1 MYHLSESDPADHR
14 RAARPVGTHSWRSG
28 RTAAIAVA
36 GRCGDDDLVRQDG
49 EATVDG
55 FEVPSRRFANLV
67 AAFALAASM
76 RECGETVIDVSS
88 YVVSEA
94 GSIARGENPVSEALH
109 GYDER
114 IDVIPDRDTWRSRL
128 LNYLDEHA
136 AEIVTDL
143 SGLVR
148 MASVS
153 GSDNEVDIQHVLSD
167 RMITMDLDVDTWQ
180 IPLDETLAEPDF
192 PGVEVD
198 RSEAWG
204 GVGRV
209 AGRGNGPPLM
219 LNAHRDVVPPGAL
232 LCWEGADPFSGR
244 VTGDTVEGRGA
255 CDMKAGLVA
264 SLWAVRGLT
273 ELKVPLRGD
282 LVLATVVGEEDGGLG
297 TYALLRR
304 GWRAD
309 ACVIPE
315 PTSLDIAPASAGALT
330 FRITVPGAATHASR
344 RLSGVSAIEKF
355 IPIFS
360 ALRRLEKERNA
371 TKHPLGMRGELPIPI
386 EIGKIA
392 AGDWAS
398 NVPDRLYAD
407 GRMGVAIGE
416 DISTARRAL
425 EEAVGAA
432 CQDAGWLRG
441 HPATVEWW
449 GGQYASGITDVASAI
464 ISTVQR
470 CHADVSKSPQTMWA
484 TPYGSDLRL
493 MQGIGTVPT
502 IHYGPGDAG
511 RAHGPRECVSI
522 DELLTVTRALA
533 LIAIHHCGLS

>member
-1 MYHLSESDPADHR
+1 MTD
-14 RAARPVGTHSWRSG
+14 
-28 RTAAIAVA
+28 VA
-36 GRCGDDDLVRQDG
+36 ST
-49 EATVDG
+49 E
-55 FEVPSRRFANLV
+55 F
-67 AAFALAASM
+67 
-76 RECGETVIDVSS
+76 
-88 YVVSEA
+88 
-94 GSIARGENPVSEALH
+94 
-109 GYDER
+109 
-114 IDVIPDRDTWRSRL
+114 PDYDTWRSRL
-128 LNYLDEHA
+128 LNYVDEHA
-136 AEIVTDL
+136 TEIISDL
-143 SGLVR
+143 AGLVR
-148 MASVS
+148 IPSVS
-153 GSDNEVDIQHVLSD
+153 GSDNEIDIQHLLSD
-167 RMITMDLDVDTWQ
+167 RMSTMDLDVDTWQ
-180 IPLDETLAEPDF
+180 IALDETLAEPDF

-204 GVGRV
+204 VVGRV
-209 AGRGNGPPLM
+209 PGHGSGPSLM
-219 LNAHRDVVPPGAL
+219 LNAHVDVVPPGDL
-232 LCWEGADPFSGR
+232 FTWEGADPFNGR

-264 SLWAVRGLT
+264 SLWAVRGLI

-360 ALRRLEKERNA
+360 ALRRLEKER
-371 TKHPLGMRGELPIPI
+371 TVIKHPLAARWELPIPI
-386 EIGKIA
+386 EIGTIS

-416 DISTARRAL
+416 DIATARRAL
-425 EEAVGAA
+425 EEAIGTA
-432 CQDAGWLRG
+432 CYDDAWLRNQ
-441 HPATVEWW
+441 PATVEWW
-449 GGQYASGITDVASAI
+449 GGQFASGITEVDSSI

-470 CHADVSKSPQTMWA
+470 CHADVSRAPQTMWA

-493 MQGIGTVPT
+493 MQGIGKVPT
-502 IHYGPGDAG
+502 IHYGPGNAEL
-511 RAHGPRECVSI
+511 AHGPRECVSI
-522 DELLTVTRALA
+522 DELLTATRALA
-533 LIAIHHCGLS
+533 LIAIDHCGLS

>member
-1 MYHLSESDPADHR
+1 LV
-14 RAARPVGTHSWRSG
+14 AR
-28 RTAAIAVA
+28 
-36 GRCGDDDLVRQDG
+36 L
-49 EATVDG
+49 
-55 FEVPSRRFANLV
+55 
-67 AAFALAASM
+67 AAFASRVRTHDRYDRLSPACSVGRITIRGMMTELASPAFP
-76 RECGETVIDVSS
+76 G
-88 YVVSEA
+88 
-94 GSIARGENPVSEALH
+94 
-109 GYDER
+109 
-114 IDVIPDRDTWRSRL
+114 RDSWRARL
-128 LNYLDEHA
+128 LNYVEEHA
-136 AEIVTDL
+136 TQIVTDL
-143 SGLVR
+143 ARMVR
-148 MASVS
+148 MPSVS
-153 GSDNEVDIQHVLSD
+153 GSDDEIDIQHLLSD
-167 RMITMDLDVDTWQ
+167 RVTAMDLDVDTWQ
-180 IPLDETLAEPDF
+180 IPLEETLAEPDF

-204 GVGRV
+204 VVGRV
-209 AGRGNGPPLM
+209 AGRGSGSSLM
-219 LNAHRDVVPPGAL
+219 LNAHVDVVPPGDLRA
-232 LCWEGADPFSGR
+232 WEGADPFSGR

-264 SLWAVRGLT
+264 SLWAVRGIT

-330 FRITVPGAATHASR
+330 FRITVSGAATHASR

-371 TKHPLGMRGELPIPI
+371 IKHSLATRWELPIPI

-398 NVPDRLYAD
+398 SVPDTLKAE

-416 DISTARRAL
+416 DIPTARRAL
-425 EEAVGAA
+425 EDAVGAA
-432 CQDAGWLRG
+432 CRDDGWLRV

-449 GGQYASGITDVASAI
+449 GGQFASGITDLGSAI
-464 ISTVQR
+464 ISTVRR
-470 CHADVSKSPQTMWA
+470 CHAEVSRSPQTMWA

-493 MQGIGTVPT
+493 MTGIGSVPT
-502 IHYGPGDAG
+502 IHYGPGDAAL
-511 RAHGPRECVSI
+511 AHGARECVPI
-522 DELLTVTRALA
+522 DELLTATRALA
-533 LIAIHHCGLS
+533 LIAVDHCELT

>member
-1 MYHLSESDPADHR
+1 M
-14 RAARPVGTHSWRSG
+14 T
-28 RTAAIAVA
+28 
-36 GRCGDDDLVRQDG
+36 DL
-49 EATVDG
+49 
-55 FEVPSRRFANLV
+55 
-67 AAFALAASM
+67 ASS
-76 RECGETVIDVSS
+76 TF
-88 YVVSEA
+88 
-94 GSIARGENPVSEALH
+94 
-109 GYDER
+109 
-114 IDVIPDRDTWRSRL
+114 PDRDTWRSRL
-128 LNYLDEHA
+128 LNYVDEHA
-136 AEIVTDL
+136 REIVADL
-143 SGLVR
+143 AGLVR
-148 MASVS
+148 MPSVS
-153 GSDNEVDIQHVLSD
+153 GSDSEIAIQHVLSD
-167 RMITMDLDVDTWQ
+167 RMSTMDLEVDAWQ
-180 IPLDETLAEPDF
+180 ISLEETLAEPDF

-204 GVGRV
+204 VVGRI
-209 AGRGNGPPLM
+209 AGRGSGPSLM
-219 LNAHRDVVPPGAL
+219 LNAHVDVVPPGDL
-232 LCWEGADPFSGR
+232 LTWAGAAPFSGR

-315 PTSLDIAPASAGALT
+315 PTSLDIAPACAGALT

-371 TKHPLGMRGELPIPI
+371 IKHPLAMRWELPIPI

-392 AGDWAS
+392 AGEWAS
-398 NVPDRLYAD
+398 NVPDTLNAE

-425 EEAVGAA
+425 EETVGAA
-432 CQDAGWLRG
+432 CQDDGWLRV

-449 GGQYASGITDVASAI
+449 GGQFASGITELDSSI

-470 CHADVSKSPQTMWA
+470 CHADVSRSPQTMWA

-511 RAHGPRECVSI
+511 LAHGPRECVSI
-522 DELLTVTRALA
+522 DELLTATRALA
-533 LIAIHHCGLS
+533 LIAIDHCGLT

>member
-1 MYHLSESDPADHR
+1 MTD
-14 RAARPVGTHSWRSG
+14 
-28 RTAAIAVA
+28 VA
-36 GRCGDDDLVRQDG
+36 ST
-49 EATVDG
+49 E
-55 FEVPSRRFANLV
+55 F
-67 AAFALAASM
+67 
-76 RECGETVIDVSS
+76 
-88 YVVSEA
+88 
-94 GSIARGENPVSEALH
+94 
-109 GYDER
+109 
-114 IDVIPDRDTWRSRL
+114 PDYDTWRSRL
-128 LNYLDEHA
+128 LNYVDEHA
-136 AEIVTDL
+136 TEIISDL
-143 SGLVR
+143 AGLVR
-148 MASVS
+148 IPSVS
-153 GSDNEVDIQHVLSD
+153 GSDNEIDIQHLLSD
-167 RMITMDLDVDTWQ
+167 RMSTMDLDVDTWQ
-180 IPLDETLAEPDF
+180 IALDETLAEPDF

-204 GVGRV
+204 VVGRV
-209 AGRGNGPPLM
+209 PGHDSGPSLM
-219 LNAHRDVVPPGAL
+219 LNAHVDVVPPGDL
-232 LCWEGADPFSGR
+232 FTWEGADPFNGR

-360 ALRRLEKERNA
+360 ALRRLEKKRNVI
-371 TKHPLGMRGELPIPI
+371 KHPLAARWELPIPI
-386 EIGKIA
+386 EIGKIS

-416 DISTARRAL
+416 DIATARRAL
-425 EEAVGAA
+425 EEAIGTA
-432 CQDAGWLRG
+432 CYDDAWLRNQ
-441 HPATVEWW
+441 PATVEWW
-449 GGQYASGITDVASAI
+449 GGQFASGITEVDSSI

-470 CHADVSKSPQTMWA
+470 CHADVSRAPQTMWA

-493 MQGIGTVPT
+493 MQGIGKVPT
-502 IHYGPGDAG
+502 IHYGPGNAEL
-511 RAHGPRECVSI
+511 AHGPRECVSI
-522 DELLTVTRALA
+522 DELLTATRALA
-533 LIAIHHCGLS
+533 LIAIDHCGLS

>member
-1 MYHLSESDPADHR
+1 MTD
-14 RAARPVGTHSWRSG
+14 
-28 RTAAIAVA
+28 VA
-36 GRCGDDDLVRQDG
+36 ST
-49 EATVDG
+49 E
-55 FEVPSRRFANLV
+55 F
-67 AAFALAASM
+67 
-76 RECGETVIDVSS
+76 
-88 YVVSEA
+88 
-94 GSIARGENPVSEALH
+94 
-109 GYDER
+109 
-114 IDVIPDRDTWRSRL
+114 PDYDTWRSRL
-128 LNYLDEHA
+128 LNYVDEHA
-136 AEIVTDL
+136 TEIISDL
-143 SGLVR
+143 AGLVR
-148 MASVS
+148 IPSVS
-153 GSDNEVDIQHVLSD
+153 GSDNEIDIQHLLSD
-167 RMITMDLDVDTWQ
+167 RMSTMDLDVDTWQ
-180 IPLDETLAEPDF
+180 IALDETLAEPDF

-204 GVGRV
+204 VVGR
-209 AGRGNGPPLM
+209 APGHGSGPSLM
-219 LNAHRDVVPPGAL
+219 LNAHVDVVPPGDL
-232 LCWEGADPFSGR
+232 FTWEGADPFNGR

-360 ALRRLEKERNA
+360 ALRRLEKKRNMI
-371 TKHPLGMRGELPIPI
+371 KHPLAARWELPIPI
-386 EIGKIA
+386 EIGKIS

-416 DISTARRAL
+416 DIATARRAL
-425 EEAVGAA
+425 EEAIGTA
-432 CQDAGWLRG
+432 CYDDAWLRDQ
-441 HPATVEWW
+441 PATVEWW
-449 GGQYASGITDVASAI
+449 GGQFASGITEVDSSI

-470 CHADVSKSPQTMWA
+470 CHADVSRAPQTMWA

-493 MQGIGTVPT
+493 MQGIGKVPT
-502 IHYGPGDAG
+502 IHYGPGNAEL
-511 RAHGPRECVSI
+511 AHGPRECVSI
-522 DELLTVTRALA
+522 DELLTATRALA
-533 LIAIHHCGLS
+533 LIAIDHCGLS

>member
-1 MYHLSESDPADHR
+1 MTD
-14 RAARPVGTHSWRSG
+14 
-28 RTAAIAVA
+28 VA
-36 GRCGDDDLVRQDG
+36 ST
-49 EATVDG
+49 E
-55 FEVPSRRFANLV
+55 F
-67 AAFALAASM
+67 
-76 RECGETVIDVSS
+76 
-88 YVVSEA
+88 
-94 GSIARGENPVSEALH
+94 
-109 GYDER
+109 
-114 IDVIPDRDTWRSRL
+114 PDYDTWRSRL
-128 LNYLDEHA
+128 LNYVDEHA
-136 AEIVTDL
+136 TEIISDL
-143 SGLVR
+143 AGLVR
-148 MASVS
+148 IPSVS
-153 GSDNEVDIQHVLSD
+153 GSDNEIDIQHLLSD
-167 RMITMDLDVDTWQ
+167 RMSTMDLDVDTWQ
-180 IPLDETLAEPDF
+180 IALDETLAEPDF

-204 GVGRV
+204 VVGR
-209 AGRGNGPPLM
+209 APGHGSGPSLM
-219 LNAHRDVVPPGAL
+219 LNAHVDVVPPGDL
-232 LCWEGADPFSGR
+232 FTWEGADPFNGR

-360 ALRRLEKERNA
+360 ALRRLEKKRNVI
-371 TKHPLGMRGELPIPI
+371 KHPLAARWELPIPI
-386 EIGKIA
+386 EIGKIS

-416 DISTARRAL
+416 DIATARRAL
-425 EEAVGAA
+425 EEAIGTA
-432 CQDAGWLRG
+432 CYDDAWLRDQ
-441 HPATVEWW
+441 PATVEWW
-449 GGQYASGITDVASAI
+449 GGQFASGITEVDSSI

-470 CHADVSKSPQTMWA
+470 CHADVSRAPQTMWA

-493 MQGIGTVPT
+493 MQGIGKVPT
-502 IHYGPGDAG
+502 IHYGPGNAEL
-511 RAHGPRECVSI
+511 AHGPRECVSI
-522 DELLTVTRALA
+522 DELLTATRALA
-533 LIAIHHCGLS
+533 LIAIDHCGLS

>member
-1 MYHLSESDPADHR
+1 MR
-14 RAARPVGTHSWRSG
+14 CAARYLIVDHGELGHPVIGHVIMTDLAYSMSG
-28 RTAAIAVA
+28 K
-36 GRCGDDDLVRQDG
+36 
-49 EATVDG
+49 
-55 FEVPSRRFANLV
+55 
-67 AAFALAASM
+67 
-76 RECGETVIDVSS
+76 
-88 YVVSEA
+88 
-94 GSIARGENPVSEALH
+94 
-109 GYDER
+109 
-114 IDVIPDRDTWRSRL
+114 RDTWRSRL
-128 LNYLDEHA
+128 LEYVDEHA
-136 AEIVTDL
+136 TQIVADL
-143 SGLVR
+143 AALVR
-148 MASVS
+148 VPSVS
-153 GSDNEVDIQHVLSD
+153 GSDHEIGIQHLLSD
-167 RMITMDLDVDTWQ
+167 RMIAMDLDVHTWQ
-180 IPLDETLAEPDF
+180 IPLEETLAEPDF

-204 GVGRV
+204 VVGRV
-209 AGRGNGPPLM
+209 AGGGSGPSLM
-219 LNAHRDVVPPGAL
+219 LNAHVDVVPPGDL
-232 LCWEGADPFSGR
+232 FSWNGADPFSGK

-264 SLWAVRGLT
+264 SLWAVRSIT
-273 ELKVPLRGD
+273 ELNVPLRGD

-304 GWRAD
+304 GWRPD

-355 IPIFS
+355 IPIFT

-371 TKHPLGMRGELPIPI
+371 IKHPLATRWELPIPI

-398 NVPDRLYAD
+398 NVPDTLKAE

-432 CQDAGWLRG
+432 CRDDSWLRV

-449 GGQYASGITDVASAI
+449 GGQFASGITDLDSPI

-470 CHADVSKSPQTMWA
+470 CHAEVSRSPQMMWA

-493 MQGIGTVPT
+493 MQGIGGIPT

-511 RAHGPRECVSI
+511 LAHSPREYVAI
-522 DELLTVTRALA
+522 DELLIATRALA
-533 LIAIHHCGLS
+533 LIAIDHCGLS

>member
-1 MYHLSESDPADHR
+1 MTD
-14 RAARPVGTHSWRSG
+14 
-28 RTAAIAVA
+28 VA
-36 GRCGDDDLVRQDG
+36 ST
-49 EATVDG
+49 E
-55 FEVPSRRFANLV
+55 F
-67 AAFALAASM
+67 
-76 RECGETVIDVSS
+76 
-88 YVVSEA
+88 
-94 GSIARGENPVSEALH
+94 
-109 GYDER
+109 
-114 IDVIPDRDTWRSRL
+114 PDYDTWRSRL
-128 LNYLDEHA
+128 LNYVDEHA
-136 AEIVTDL
+136 TEIISDL
-143 SGLVR
+143 AGLVR
-148 MASVS
+148 IPSVS
-153 GSDNEVDIQHVLSD
+153 GSDNEIDIQHLLSD
-167 RMITMDLDVDTWQ
+167 RMSTMDLDVDTWQ
-180 IPLDETLAEPDF
+180 IALDETLAEPDF

-204 GVGRV
+204 VVGRV
-209 AGRGNGPPLM
+209 PGHGSGPSLM
-219 LNAHRDVVPPGAL
+219 LNAHVDVVPPGDL
-232 LCWEGADPFSGR
+232 FTWEGADPFNGR

-360 ALRRLEKERNA
+360 ALRRLEKKRNVI
-371 TKHPLGMRGELPIPI
+371 KHPLAARWELPIPI
-386 EIGKIA
+386 EIGKIS

-416 DISTARRAL
+416 DIATARRAL
-425 EEAVGAA
+425 EEAIGTA
-432 CQDAGWLRG
+432 CYDDAWLRDQ
-441 HPATVEWW
+441 PATVEWW
-449 GGQYASGITDVASAI
+449 GGQFASGITEVDSSI

-470 CHADVSKSPQTMWA
+470 CHADVSRAPQTMWA

-493 MQGIGTVPT
+493 MQGIGKVPT
-502 IHYGPGDAG
+502 IHYGPGNAEL
-511 RAHGPRECVSI
+511 AHGPRECVSI
-522 DELLTVTRALA
+522 DELLTATRALA
-533 LIAIHHCGLS
+533 LIAIDHCGLT

>member
-1 MYHLSESDPADHR
+1 MQPTCCAELSPAER
-14 RAARPVGTHSWRSG
+14 REFEERRLIGLVVVPGAEVPFRADYWRWRRRG
-28 RTAAIAVA
+28 DA
-36 GRCGDDDLVRQDG
+36 GRHPGRDEDDQAEQQPTKIERKF
-49 EATVDG
+49 ESRVDR
-55 FEVPSRRFANLV
+55 ESR
-67 AAFALAASM
+67 
-76 RECGETVIDVSS
+76 E
-88 YVVSEA
+88 
-94 GSIARGENPVSEALH
+94 PVFEALH

-114 IDVIPDRDTWRSRL
+114 IDVLPDRDTWRSRL
-128 LNYLDEHA
+128 LNYVDEHST
-136 AEIVTDL
+136 EIVTDL
-143 SGLVR
+143 SGLVQIP
-148 MASVS
+148 SVS
-153 GSDNEVDIQHVLSD
+153 GSDKEIEIQHLISD
-167 RMITMDLDVDTWQ
+167 RMITMDLAVDTWQ
-180 IPLDETLAEPDF
+180 IPLEETLAEPDF

-204 GVGRV
+204 VVGRV
-209 AGRGNGPPLM
+209 AGRGNGPSLM
-219 LNAHRDVVPPGAL
+219 LNAHVDVVPPGDPL
-232 LCWEGADPFSGR
+232 SWEGADPFSGR

-355 IPIFS
+355 IPLFS
-360 ALRRLEKERNA
+360 ALRRLERERNVIKHSLA
-371 TKHPLGMRGELPIPI
+371 TRWELPIPI

-392 AGDWAS
+392 AGDWVS
-398 NVPDRLYAD
+398 NVPDRLYAY

-416 DISTARRAL
+416 DIPTARRAF
-425 EEAVGAA
+425 EEAIGAA
-432 CQDAGWLRG
+432 CQDDVWLRV

-449 GGQYASGITDVASAI
+449 GGQYASGITDVDSAI

-511 RAHGPRECVSI
+511 LAHGPRECVSI
-522 DELLTVTRALA
+522 DELLTATRALT
-533 LIAIHHCGLS
+533 LIAIDHCGLS

>member
-1 MYHLSESDPADHR
+1 VLAWRKHYR
-14 RAARPVGTHSWRSG
+14 RPLTK
-28 RTAAIAVA
+28 I
-36 GRCGDDDLVRQDG
+36 
-49 EATVDG
+49 E
-55 FEVPSRRFANLV
+55 RRF
-67 AAFALAASM
+67 
-76 RECGETVIDVSS
+76 E
-88 YVVSEA
+88 
-94 GSIARGENPVSEALH
+94 RGRSRKLRSLSPKLST
-109 GYDER
+109 DTIER
-114 IDVIPDRDTWRSRL
+114 IDVFPDRDTWRSRL
-128 LNYLDEHA
+128 HDYVDEHA

-148 MASVS
+148 IPSVS
-153 GSDNEVDIQHVLSD
+153 GSDNEVDIQHLMSD
-167 RMITMDLDVDTWQ
+167 RMITMGLAVDTWQ

-204 GVGRV
+204 VVGRV
-209 AGRGNGPPLM
+209 AGCGNGPSLM
-219 LNAHRDVVPPGAL
+219 LNAHVDVVPPGDL
-232 LCWEGADPFSGR
+232 LSWEGADPFSGR
-244 VTGDTVEGRGA
+244 VTGDRVEGRGA

-273 ELKVPLRGD
+273 ELKVPLGGD

-330 FRITVPGAATHASR
+330 FRITVTGVATHASR

-371 TKHPLGMRGELPIPI
+371 IKHPLATRWELPIPI

-398 NVPDRLYAD
+398 NVPDRLHAD

-416 DISTARRAL
+416 DIPTARRAL

-432 CQDAGWLRG
+432 CQNDGSLRV

-449 GGQYASGITDVASAI
+449 GGQFASGMTDVNSAI

-470 CHADVSKSPQTMWA
+470 CHADVSRSPQTMWA

-511 RAHGPRECVSI
+511 LAHGPRECVSI
-522 DELLTVTRALA
+522 DELLTATRALA
-533 LIAIHHCGLS
+533 LTAIDHCGLS